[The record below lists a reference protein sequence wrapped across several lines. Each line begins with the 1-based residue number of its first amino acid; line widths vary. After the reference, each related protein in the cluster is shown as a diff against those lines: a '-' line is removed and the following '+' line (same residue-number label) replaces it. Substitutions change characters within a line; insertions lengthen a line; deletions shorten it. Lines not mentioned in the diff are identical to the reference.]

1 MANSLEESNQL
12 VQQAEDLNRFKA
24 DVRDKVLLDVG
35 GREFST
41 TVKTLISEKNIFF
54 TALFSSEWQLEK
66 DERGRIFI
74 D

>member
-1 MANSLEESNQL
+1 MANSHQESNRL

-41 TVKTLISEKNIFF
+41 TVKTLTSEKNTFF
-54 TALFSSEWQLEK
+54 TVLFSSE
-66 DERGRIFI
+66 
-74 D
+74 